1 MYATFARK
9 IFTAKVI
16 LLAEKNTDMLA
27 DRAPASRFQHT
38 VDLMSDRNRLSS
50 CNLVLWNFKFFTQ
63 GAIAFIKYF
72 INC

>member
-1 MYATFARK
+1 MYATFVRK

-27 DRAPASRFQHT
+27 DRAPTSRFQHT
-38 VDLMSDRNRLSS
+38 VDLMSNRNWLSS
-50 CNLVLWNFKFFTQ
+50 CNLVLWNSKFFTQ
-63 GAIAFIKYF
+63 GAIAFMKYF